1 MNAERQRGHRI
12 RLWLY
17 ALLSLAIMTAIFLLS
32 AQPGEE
38 SAELSSDFLSGP
50 IGAFLSR
57 FLPRLSDRGLDFDI
71 RKYAHMFEYFCL
83 GVGVCLFFSEALEKR
98 WPAFFSAVAF
108 CFLYAC
114 SDELHQSFVP
124 GRAAL
129 FSDVLIDGA
138 GYLLGPALT
147 ALLYPRRKSDPG
159 V

>member
-1 MNAERQRGHRI
+1 MIPEEGTN
-12 RLWLY
+12 LWY
-17 ALLSLAIMTAIFLLS
+17 DAMVITKNCENVELAHAFMDFMLR
-32 AQPGEE
+32 EE